1 MTLDEAIK
9 HCEEVADSHDSIK
22 QIKAVTLEECR
33 CADEHRQLAEWLK
46 ELKVYKEQGG
56 DAISRQAVLEGLR
69 TCYDTETKEYSDG
82 SQWINYEDAVAEME
96 NLPSV
101 KPQPCE
107 DCISRAYIGPII
119 EELENIC
126 VNGDEHVLDLLADI
140 KNAPSATPQQKMG
153 NWIESKGYDDIDHFY
168 VCSECGR
175 YINLNHGSK
184 LSDYPYCHCGAK
196 MEEVKG

>member
-1 MTLDEAIK
+1 MNEAEKEILIK
-9 HCEEVADSHDSIK
+9 KDIVSIENRVRHAFN
-22 QIKAVTLEECR
+22 QGYEMGM
-33 CADEHRQLAEWLK
+33 K
-46 ELKVYKEQGG
+46 ENKEQGG
-56 DAISRQAVLEGLR
+56 DEELDFVPEHKKIPCTMIIGKP
-69 TCYDTETKEYSDG
+69 CGDT
-82 SQWINYEDAVAEME
+82 
-96 NLPSV
+96 
-101 KPQPCE
+101 
-107 DCISRAYIGPII
+107 ISRAYIGPII

-126 VNGDEHVLDLLADI
+126 VNGDEHILDLLADI